1 MLIVIVDFEVSAANR
16 PFAITTLQ
24 DEGATVRGLNGNLDF
39 GVWTDPAHG
48 GKLRLTH
55 EWSDLESFDAY
66 KSTAAF
72 KEVGA
77 KLFPMMVGK
86 PSTVVHQVVPQ

>member
-1 MLIVIVDFEVSAANR
+1 MLIVTVDFEVSSANR
-16 PFAITTLQ
+16 PVAIATLQ
-24 DEGATVRGLNGNLDF
+24 DEGAVVRDLHGNMGF
-39 GVWTDPAHG
+39 GVWADPAHG

-55 EWSDLESFDAY
+55 EWSDMESFDAY
-66 KSTAAF
+66 KATPAF

>member
-1 MLIVIVDFEVSAANR
+1 MLIVNVDFEVSSANR
-16 PFAITTLQ
+16 PVAIATLQ
-24 DEGATVRGLNGNLDF
+24 NEGATVRGLQGNMGV
-39 GVWTDPAHG
+39 GVWTDPAHS
-48 GKLRLTH
+48 GKLRLSQ
-55 EWSDLESFDAY
+55 EWSDMESFDAY